1 MATKSQ
7 ENTYVVNHYYVHCGS
22 SIFQLLTRLFYLPKK
37 ELLFYHIA
45 SLACLAS
52 LAIFLA
58 MVLASANVSALLKA
72 SLAFQ
77 ARAIF

>member
-7 ENTYVVNHYYVHCGS
+7 DNLLSIITMYSVVAVSFNCSPDFSTFQKQELIFCNFS
-22 SIFQLLTRLFYLPKK
+22 SH
-37 ELLFYHIA
+37 E
-45 SLACLAS
+45 CLAS

-58 MVLASANVSALLKA
+58 TVLASANVSALLKA